1 MKLQWKSRGP
11 RSTRMGLVAAT
22 VVALVGVACSTGA
35 SETPRVPATAQ
46 PAPNTNVF
54 GTPLEAPPF
63 TEVEDPGRTLSTFRE
78 LNPSG
83 PKESD
88 AVFFNQLLAQDAIR
102 PIYSPI
108 ISAREDL
115 ELETDDLVIGVS
127 IGGDSRA
134 YPIRTLRF
142 REMVNDEL
150 GGVPILVT
158 W

>member
-11 RSTRMGLVAAT
+11 RFTRMGLVAAT
-22 VVALVGVACSTGA
+22 VVALAGVACSAGV
-35 SETPRVPATAQ
+35 SETPRLPATSQ
-46 PAPNTNVF
+46 PASDTSVL

-63 TEVEDPGRTLSTFRE
+63 TEVEDPQRTLSIFRE

-88 AVFFNQLLAQDAIR
+88 AVFFNQLLPQDAIR

-108 ISAREDL
+108 ISAGEDV

>member
-1 MKLQWKSRGP
+1 M
-11 RSTRMGLVAAT
+11 
-22 VVALVGVACSTGA
+22 
-35 SETPRVPATAQ
+35 PATAQ

-88 AVFFNQLLAQDAIR
+88 AVFFNQFLAQDAIR

-108 ISAREDL
+108 ISAREDV

-142 REMVNDEL
+142 RRWSTMSWGVCPSWSPGDRSATPVSCMT
-150 GGVPILVT
+150 GGWTMRYSPSGT
-158 W
+158 RAPCTSGP